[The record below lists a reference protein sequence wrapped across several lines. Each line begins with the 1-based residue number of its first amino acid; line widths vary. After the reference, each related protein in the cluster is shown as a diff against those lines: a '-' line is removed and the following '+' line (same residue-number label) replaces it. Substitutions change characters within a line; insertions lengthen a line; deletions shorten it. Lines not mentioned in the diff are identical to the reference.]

1 MLVRDMLAR
10 LPRESLYRLLYQARA
25 LPDYR
30 CTTQL
35 RFALTGAWKSG
46 RISDQSIIN
55 EYHDHIGV

>member
-10 LPRESLYRLLYQARA
+10 LPRDSLYRLLHAARC

-46 RISDQSIIN
+46 RVSDAAIQQ
-55 EYHDHIGV
+55 EYDDHIGV